1 MQKMNFLLSENIG
14 VGLYDLS
21 ELELY
26 FPQVR
31 NSKSLGKILH

>member
-21 ELELY
+21 EFVLL
-26 FPQVR
+26 
-31 NSKSLGKILH
+31 